1 MPTFTNQEYEQ
12 ARKAAE
18 YWERKRKAKER
29 VWKAAEKDAEERRKR
44 GDEPRKEF
52 TANLRQGKFG
62 LESRARREKEAAD
75 NWAAAQ
81 KFRKDELKKDTPM
94 EDVEFQNLLRR
105 LGVGE
110 PVNRKKKGGK
120 VSIDGR
126 ATRGLTKGS
135 RRI

>member
-1 MPTFTNQEYEQ
+1 M
-12 ARKAAE
+12 AVAAVVGGTITLINANN
-18 YWERKRKAKER
+18 AK
-29 VWKAAEKDAEERRKR
+29 KDAEERRNR

-81 KFRKDELKKDTPM
+81 KFRKDELKAAKKGVAPAKDTLM

-135 RRI
+135 RRT